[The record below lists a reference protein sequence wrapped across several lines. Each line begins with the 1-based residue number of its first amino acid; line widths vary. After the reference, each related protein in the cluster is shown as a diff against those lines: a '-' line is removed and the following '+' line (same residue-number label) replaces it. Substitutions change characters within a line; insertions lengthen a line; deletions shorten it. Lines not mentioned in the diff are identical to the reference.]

1 MKEFACES
9 LGNNCTW
16 KHIAKTEEL
25 LADIAAIHLR
35 DVHGVQEVG
44 PDMLGKIKNL
54 FTSPTGADA
63 ARSADLVLKEYNC
76 DMDPECTW
84 RYIAMTE
91 ELITD
96 GAAAHAR
103 EAHGIKE
110 FTPEMIA
117 KVKKSAHEWKGEG
130 EKMKKIA

>member
-1 MKEFACES
+1 MKEFACAS

-25 LADIAAIHLR
+25 LADVAAIHLR
-35 DVHGVQEVG
+35 DIHGVQEIS

-54 FTSPTGADA
+54 FASPTGADA
-63 ARSADLVLKEYNC
+63 ARAADLVLKEYNC
-76 DMDPECTW
+76 DMDPACTW

-91 ELITD
+91 ELIAD
-96 GAAAHAR
+96 GTAVHAR

-117 KVKKSAHEWKGEG
+117 RVKKSAHEWKGEG

>member
-1 MKEFACES
+1 MREFRCTN

-25 LADIAAIHLR
+25 LADIVAIHLR
-35 DVHGVQEVG
+35 DVHDVQEVS

-54 FTSPTGADA
+54 FTFPTPADA
-63 ARSADLVLKEYNC
+63 AGSANLVLKEYNC
-76 DMDPECTW
+76 DMDPACTW

-91 ELITD
+91 ELIAD
-96 GAAAHAR
+96 GAAVHAR
-103 EAHGIKE
+103 ETHGIKE

-117 KVKKSAHEWKGEG
+117 KVKKSSHEWEIERGK
-130 EKMKKIA
+130 EKRIA